1 MRLEFAP
8 KLSDRETQFLDR
20 LATLGC
26 LDVGT
31 FRRLERMLVETG
43 ERLVALVLKLGVLS
57 EQRLLTEL
65 SALSG
70 VDVLRASHLPNKAAV
85 VPGLNLALLRARE
98 VVPIAVDSRFVYAP
112 RADSRSA
119 RTAIPCTVRY
129 GHADGST
136 PLSSRR
142 WPLTETDG
150 SVHFVTDV

>member
-1 MRLEFAP
+1 MSMQRFRRVPATTGVRWRRVGWFVTKCTLPLIGLGTHHPAQQFVGATMRLEFAP

-70 VDVLRASHLPNKAAV
+70 VDVLRASHLPDKAVV
-85 VPGLNLALLRARE
+85 VPGLNL
-98 VVPIAVDSRFVYAP
+98 
-112 RADSRSA
+112 
-119 RTAIPCTVRY
+119 
-129 GHADGST
+129 
-136 PLSSRR
+136 
-142 WPLTETDG
+142 
-150 SVHFVTDV
+150 